1 MGNRKDLCQMWQI
14 QVPKLAL
21 KHRYLK
27 HSLFSITALHMALSH
42 PENQSVYIDRA
53 IRYYNICLPEFAL
66 TLQHITQE
74 NCTSLF
80 ICAALTIVFAF
91 NLPILRPHEEPTS
104 PIEEM
109 SGIFTLLRGIPFVM
123 GGMCKWLRESEIAPL
138 FIGRSVDKSIVLSD
152 DIIDALKRLEVWN
165 QLTSKLESEKDT
177 YTRAIKGLKE
187 GFMVIASK
195 DGENGMVLGWP
206 IQVGQEF
213 IAFLRSRQPMALVLL
228 AYFAVLLDEIRDTW
242 WVMGWGR
249 KLIQELNQAVVDDE
263 WKSLM
268 VWPMNKIAMGK

>member
-1 MGNRKDLCQMWQI
+1 M
-14 QVPKLAL
+14 
-21 KHRYLK
+21 
-27 HSLFSITALHMALSH
+27 
-42 PENQSVYIDRA
+42 
-53 IRYYNICLPEFAL
+53 
-66 TLQHITQE
+66 
-74 NCTSLF
+74 
-80 ICAALTIVFAF
+80 
-91 NLPILRPHEEPTS
+91 
-104 PIEEM
+104 
-109 SGIFTLLRGIPFVM
+109 M

-165 QLTSKLESEKDT
+165 QLTSKSESEKDT

-213 IAFLRSRQPMALVLL
+213 VAFLRSRQPMALVLL

-268 VWPMNKIAMGK
+268 VWPMDKIAMGK